1 MTNAVSGG
9 ATVGLLS
16 IVGGSRMP
24 YMIAGGVIAIAVT
37 ILLSVF
43 AKRICTVFGVV
54 SLDSIEG
61 DVKC

>member
-16 IVGGSRMP
+16 IVGGARMP
-24 YMIAGGVIAIAVT
+24 YMIAGGVMAIAVT

-43 AKRICTVFGVV
+43 AKRICTVFAVV

-61 DVKC
+61 NEKR